1 MLQRYQG
8 IVLCSFKYNDTKN
21 IAHIFTREN
30 GRMSFLVPVSR
41 SKKQGA
47 MSLLFQPF
55 GYG

>member
-30 GRMSFLVPVSR
+30 GRMSFLIPVSR
-41 SKKQGA
+41 SKKKVR
-47 MSLLFQPF
+47 
-55 GYG
+55 

>member
-30 GRMSFLVPVSR
+30 GRMSVAIEEKRCDESFVSAFCN
-41 SKKQGA
+41 G
-47 MSLLFQPF
+47 
-55 GYG
+55 